1 MPSPVFYFT
10 AQRQANQSALPT
22 DPQTTP
28 NILQNTPQ
36 QQKTQTYKRRTN
48 KDTEIPQSSVPTSPH
63 VADEAAFTSMD
74 DRHGGAATGGTS
86 LDAGQGSG
94 NIHKTLSISH
104 DSLTGGNTLGSD
116 EDRLK
121 LQELMETC
129 TDLQQRVLGLE
140 NNMKKTKTAQALEI
154 ASLNRKIKRLER
166 QNMSR
171 THKLKRLYKV
181 GLTSRIESLGSD
193 DDNLEEDAS
202 IQQRKSDSNMF
213 DNYLNAD
220 EEINEDNE
228 NVDNVADDVVMKAQE
243 VEDVVEEVVDVISTA
258 KVLVDTSKVSIV
270 KVRVSTAKEERN
282 KGPGCVT
289 S

>member
-1 MPSPVFYFT
+1 
-10 AQRQANQSALPT
+10 NQSALPT

-28 NILQNTPQ
+28 NNFQNTPQ
-36 QQKTQTYKRRTN
+36 QQKTQTYRRRTR
-48 KDTEIPQSSVPTSPH
+48 KDSKIPQFSVPTSPH

-74 DRHGGAATGGTS
+74 DRHGGAATTGTS

-94 NIHKTLSISH
+94 NIHKTPSISY
-104 DSLTGGNTLGSD
+104 DSLTRGNTLGSD

-140 NNMKKTKTAQALEI
+140 NNMKKIKTAHALKI
-154 ASLNRKIKRLER
+154 ASLNKKIKRLER
-166 QNMSR
+166 HNMSR
-171 THKLKRLYKV
+171 IHKLKRLYKV
-181 GLTSRIESLGSD
+181 GLTSRIESSGSD

-202 IQQRKSDSNMF
+202 IQGRKSDSNMF

-243 VEDVVEEVVDVISTA
+243 VQDVVEEVVDVINTA

-270 KVRVSTAKEERN
+270 KVRVSTAREEVSTAREEVSTISE
-282 KGPGCVT
+282 KVST
-289 S
+289 TR